1 MRDLHIDTASF
12 SIIDL
17 IESPVQEVSGLL
29 GSLTREQKEL
39 CLYENFVKGEI
50 LFQLAAVKP

>member
-1 MRDLHIDTASF
+1 MRDLNIDTASF

-39 CLYENFVKGEI
+39 CLYENFVNCVRDDFKN
-50 LFQLAAVKP
+50 KHH